1 MIQRILKKDMKRRKS
16 VNIILFLFITIA
28 SIFLSSSIN
37 NILVVTSAVEYY
49 MDYAKVPDINFIVSG
64 TQEKEVIDDWIE
76 HESPNL
82 KSWGYNTVMSVNE
95 KDIKIHREKK
105 DSAFKSNGVTT
116 YIGTMNAE
124 YCKVYDMDGRDFTL
138 KQGEAAIGYG
148 IAEDN
153 KLSEGDQIRISAAGG
168 VNKTF
173 TIKCLVK
180 DAAFGSEMAGMS
192 RIMLSEEDYKDYSE
206 KNESN
211 LQGLYYVNTGDQNTF
226 IREYNDQEFTSALN
240 MITRQTYTMAYSFD
254 MIMAALLILIGI
266 CLILI
271 ALLVLRFTLV
281 FTLEEEYREI
291 GIMKAVGLKE
301 FAIKKIYLV
310 KYFFIVT
317 AGSAVGLAASIPV
330 SQMMVKSVSRNMI
343 MEDTSANFWVN
354 IICTFLIIAL
364 VMLFCYGCTRKLNKI
379 SAISAIRGG
388 QNGER
393 FHRRSVLK
401 MHKCKRMPVA
411 VFLGLNDMASHLKRY
426 LVLMVTFCLSFIL
439 ITIPLNTLNT
449 MQSKEMAE
457 KFCMNPDSSVYI
469 ETIEKPGEEPY
480 KTIKD
485 LKAGMNRVEEEL
497 KEKGYDAKLTAVPIY
512 FLRYYEKE
520 QGGKNHI
527 MTVQILGENN
537 DFLTYLEGE
546 APTLENEIA
555 ISRAIL
561 EQNDW
566 QIGDT
571 VEVGLTNGTKK
582 MLITGT
588 YSDYMQ
594 LGKSARMNPEIDLSS
609 EIMFQYWNIM
619 ADVKTDLTQQEL
631 ADKMEKLFPDYKW
644 TTAQEVV
651 DRNVGGIQENLKS
664 MLVPMTGMLCA
675 VIMLI
680 TLLMERLFIAREKG
694 EIAMMK
700 SMGYKN
706 RTIRLWQVLR
716 MVWVA
721 LVSMIAAVP
730 LSFVSNQFI
739 LKPIFAIM
747 GAEVEIQ
754 VVPWQVYGLYPGVLL
769 VGIILATVIAAV
781 KVKQI
786 NIRELNNLE

>member
-1 MIQRILKKDMKRRKS
+1 MIQRILKKDMRRRKS

-49 MDYAKVPDINFIVSG
+49 MDYANVPDINFIISG
-64 TQEKEVIDDWIE
+64 TQEKEKIDDWIE
-76 HESPNL
+76 HDAPNL
-82 KSWGYNTVMSVNE
+82 ESWGYNTVISVNE
-95 KDIKIHREKK
+95 KDLYIHEGEK
-105 DSAFKSNGVTT
+105 DFVFTT
-116 YIGTMNAE
+116 SGATMYLGTTDAD
-124 YCKVYDMDGRDFTL
+124 YCKVFDMDGRDFTL
-138 KQGEAAIGYG
+138 EPGEAAIGHG
-148 IAEDN
+148 IAEKN
-153 KLSEGDQIRISAAGG
+153 KLSEGDRIRINSGG
-168 VNKTF
+168 VDRILTV
-173 TIKCLVK
+173 KCMMK
-180 DAAFGSEMAGMS
+180 DAAFGSDMAGMS
-192 RIMLSEEDYKDYSE
+192 RIIISGEDYQDYVE
-206 KNESN
+206 KNETKLS
-211 LQGLYYVNTGDQNTF
+211 GLYYIDTDDQNKF
-226 IREYNDQEFTSALN
+226 LREYNSQEFASALN
-240 MITRQTYTMAYSFD
+240 MITKQTYTMAYSFD
-254 MIMAALLILIGI
+254 MIMAALLILVGI

-271 ALLVLRFTLV
+271 ALLVLRFTLA
-281 FTLEEEYREI
+281 FTIEEEYREI

-301 FAIKKIYLV
+301 PAIRKIYLV

-317 AGSAVGLAASIPV
+317 VGAFFGLAASIPV
-330 SQMMVKSVSRNMI
+330 SRLMVQSVSRNMI

-354 IICTFLIIAL
+354 IICTILIIVL
-364 VMLFCYGCTRKLNKI
+364 VMLFCYGCSRKLNKV

-388 QNGER
+388 QSGER
-393 FHRRSVLK
+393 FRRRAGLRLYK
-401 MHKCKRMPVA
+401 RNRMPVA
-411 VFLGLNDMASHLKRY
+411 VFLGLNDMASHVKRY

-457 KFCMNPDSSVYI
+457 KFCMDPDSAVYV
-469 ETIEKPGEEPY
+469 ETIEKSGENPY
-480 KTIKD
+480 STIEE
-485 LKAGMNRVEEEL
+485 LKEGMDRVQEEL
-497 KEKGYDAKLTAVPIY
+497 KEKGYDAELTAVPIY
-512 FLRYYEKE
+512 FLRYFDKE
-520 QGGKNHI
+520 QGGKNNI
-527 MTVQILGENN
+527 MTIQLLGKNN

-546 APTLENEIA
+546 APVLKNEVA
-555 ISRAIL
+555 FSKDIL

-566 QIGDT
+566 KIGDT
-571 VEVGLTNGTKK
+571 VEVQLQDQTRK

-594 LGKSARMNPEIDLSS
+594 VGKSARINPEIDLG
-609 EIMFQYWNIM
+609 EETVFRYWNIM
-619 ADVKTDLTQQEL
+619 VDMDTDLDQQEL
-631 ADKMEKLFPDYKW
+631 AGQLEKIFPDYKW
-644 TTAQEVV
+644 TTAQEIV

-680 TLLMERLFIAREKG
+680 TLLMERLFIVREKG

-721 LVSMIAAVP
+721 FVSMIAAVP
-730 LSFVSNQFI
+730 LSLISNQYI

-747 GAEVEIQ
+747 GADVKIQ

-769 VGIILATVIAAV
+769 LGIILATVIAAV
-781 KVKQI
+781 KVKSI
-786 NIRELNNLE
+786 HIRELNNLE